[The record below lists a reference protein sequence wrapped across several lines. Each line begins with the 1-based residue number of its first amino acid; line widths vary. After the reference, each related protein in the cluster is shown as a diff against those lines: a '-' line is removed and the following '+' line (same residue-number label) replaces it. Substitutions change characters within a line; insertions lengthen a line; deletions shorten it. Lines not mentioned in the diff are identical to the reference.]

1 MQLNSKFFLS
11 LGFGLM
17 AQAHAANP
25 SLLLDQTPR
34 QILENVRCK
43 PQMQKQL
50 SDWQMTGE
58 WVKQASGGNDQ
69 VRLETPTRKF
79 AQWIRVD
86 VKGTEPRLALLQA
99 LSFGE
104 VTFDQTCK
112 PKLTVS
118 THPNPGIFK
127 DRFTDQD
134 LLAKLRDHKEKGMIY
149 TWSPNMRWSIE
160 GIAEIKA
167 AAKKMNIPLTV
178 LVSPRASKQ
187 SIDELVQSGKVKSS
201 DTKMHSS
208 VELVM
213 RGISLHDPS
222 LLVWKNGQLHRWARP
237 GHERAA
243 RFEQWL
249 KKESL

>member
-1 MQLNSKFFLS
+1 MRLNNKFIFGCACLV
-11 LGFGLM
+11 LGQ
-17 AQAHAANP
+17 AQAATP
-25 SLLLDQTPR
+25 EPLLKQSPR

-43 PQMQKQL
+43 PQLQKQL

-69 VRLETPTRKF
+69 VSLETPTMKF
-79 AQWIRVD
+79 AQWIRVE

-104 VTFDQTCK
+104 VTFDQACK
-112 PKLTVS
+112 PSLTVS
-118 THPNPGIFK
+118 SHPNPAIFK
-127 DRFTDQD
+127 DRFTDKD
-134 LLAKLRDHKEKGMIY
+134 LLTKLKVHQQKGMIY

-167 AAKKMNIPLTV
+167 VAKKMNIPLTV
-178 LVSPRASKQ
+178 LVSPRATKQ
-187 SIDELVQSGKVKSS
+187 SISELVQSGKVKAS
-201 DTKMHSS
+201 DTQMHSS

-213 RGISLHDPS
+213 RGMSLHDPS
-222 LLVWKNGQLHRWARP
+222 LLVWKNGQLQRWARP
-237 GHERAA
+237 GHEHAA